1 MWYSKEQ
8 LKRGKSGRN
17 WKELEVIPLLR
28 SRLLEEEEEED
39 WLVWVVLD
47 KGPLNKVAVVC

>member
-28 SRLLEEEEEED
+28 SRLLEEEEED